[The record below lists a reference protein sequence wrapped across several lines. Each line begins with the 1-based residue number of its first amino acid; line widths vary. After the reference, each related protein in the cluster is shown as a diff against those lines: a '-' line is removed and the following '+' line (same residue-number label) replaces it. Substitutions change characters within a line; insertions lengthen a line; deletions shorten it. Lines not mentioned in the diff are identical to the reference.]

1 MKNSSENR
9 YIALI
14 YVLYFKSE
22 TATKA
27 DQRQDPDTETDKY
40 PTLPEGRETATGSGK
55 IKAPGNHQVPATGG
69 DVRKPEENGR
79 KAGALAVVILI
90 PPDPS
95 AMS

>member
-1 MKNSSENR
+1 MIKNSSENR
-9 YIALI
+9 YIAHL

-27 DQRQDPDTETDKY
+27 DQRRDPDAETDKY
-40 PTLPEGRETATGSGK
+40 LTLPQGQETATGDGK

-79 KAGALAVVILI
+79 KAGALAVVI
-90 PPDPS
+90 PHSSGPYG
-95 AMS
+95 